1 MDLVMHY
8 VPGAETQAQT
18 IDFGLLEQPVTLG
31 LVKGDRPIPDVVL
44 FTPDL
49 VGKLVEQGIKV
60 YVQRDYA
67 AHTHFGNMDYA
78 NAGAELIDDFF
89 PLVEVSK
96 VLVKFSPFTEQELE
110 LIRDGQIL
118 ISRVIYN
125 ELNHRYIQL
134 LQQKQAYAI
143 AINLITGKDNWSE
156 LDNILMSSADAEI
169 MNKRLGMFILPLVE
183 AVLFSKNFRVV
194 VQTNP
199 ALLQSVFCYKG
210 ILCNRIIAEQLDMM
224 WKDILSLCFD
234 LN

>member
-8 VPGAETQAQT
+8 TPGAETQEQT
-18 IDFGLLEQPVTLG
+18 IYLEEIEQPMTLG
-31 LVKGDRPIPDVVL
+31 LVRGDRPIPDVVL
-44 FTPDL
+44 FTPEL
-49 VGKLVEQGIKV
+49 VGKLVEQGVKV

-67 AHTHFGNMDYA
+67 GHTHFSNMDYA
-78 NAGAELIDDFF
+78 DAGADIIDDFF
-89 PLVEVSK
+89 PLVEASK

-110 LIRDGQIL
+110 LLRDGQIV
-118 ISRVIYN
+118 ISRLIFN
-125 ELNHRYIQL
+125 ELTHRYIQL
-134 LQQKQAYAI
+134 LQQKKSYAV
-143 AINLITGKDNWSE
+143 AINLITNKDNWSE

-169 MNKRLGMFILPLVE
+169 MNKRLGMFIMPVVE

-210 ILCNRIIAEQLDMM
+210 ILCNRVIAEQLDMM

>member
-1 MDLVMHY
+1 MHY
-8 VPGAETQAQT
+8 LPDAKTQEQT
-18 IDFGLLEQPVTLG
+18 FFLEEMEQAVTLG

-44 FTPDL
+44 FTPEL
-49 VGKLVEQGIKV
+49 VRKLCEQGIGV

-67 AHTHFGNMDYA
+67 AHTHFTNMDYA
-78 NAGAELIDDFF
+78 DAGAEIIDDFF

-110 LIRDGQIL
+110 LVRDGQIL
-118 ISRVIYN
+118 IARLIFN

-134 LQQKQAYAI
+134 LQQKRACAV
-143 AINLITGKDNWSE
+143 AINLITGKDHWSE

-183 AVLFSKNFRVV
+183 AVLYSKNFRVV

-199 ALLQSVFCYKG
+199 ALLQSVYCYKG
-210 ILCNRIIAEQLDMM
+210 ILCNRVIAEQLDMM

>member
-18 IDFGLLEQPVTLG
+18 IDFGLLEHPVTLG

-44 FTPDL
+44 FTPEL
-49 VGKLVEQGIKV
+49 VGKLVEQGVKV

-67 AHTHFGNMDYA
+67 AHTSFTNMDYA
-78 NAGAELIDDFF
+78 DAGAEIIDDFF
-89 PLVEVSK
+89 LLVEAAK

-110 LIRDGQIL
+110 LLRDGQIV
-118 ISRVIYN
+118 ISRLIYN
-125 ELNHRYIQL
+125 ELTQRYIQL
-134 LQQKQAYAI
+134 LQQKEAYAI
-143 AINLITGKDNWSE
+143 AINLITNKDNWGE

-183 AVLFSKNFRVV
+183 SVLYSRNFRAV

-210 ILCNRIIAEQLDMM
+210 ILCNRTIAEQLDMM

>member
-8 VPGAETQAQT
+8 VPGEETQAQT
-18 IDFGLLEQPVTLG
+18 IEFGLVKQPVTLG

-44 FTPDL
+44 FTPEVVRML
-49 VGKLVEQGIKV
+49 TEQEVKV

-67 AHTHFGNMDYA
+67 AHTHFSNMDYA
-78 NAGAELIDDFF
+78 DAGAEIIDDFF
-89 PLVEVSK
+89 PLVELSK

-110 LIRDGQIL
+110 LLRDEQIVVSRL
-118 ISRVIYN
+118 IFN

-134 LQQKQAYAI
+134 LQQKRAYAA
-143 AINLITGKDNWSE
+143 AINLIKGKDDWGE
-156 LDNILMSSADAEI
+156 LDNILMSSADADI
-169 MNKRLGMFILPLVE
+169 MNKRLGMFIMPLVE
-183 AVLFSKNFRVV
+183 AILFSRNFRAV
-194 VQTNP
+194 VQTNQ

-210 ILCNRIIAEQLDMM
+210 ILCNRVIAEQLDMM

>member
-1 MDLVMHY
+1 MDLAMHY
-8 VPGAETQAQT
+8 LPEAKTQEQT
-18 IDFGLLEQPVTLG
+18 FYLEEIEQPVTLG
-31 LVKGDRPIPDVVL
+31 LVRGDRPIPDVVL
-44 FTPDL
+44 FTPEV
-49 VGKLVEQGIKV
+49 VGKMTEQGIKV

-67 AHTHFGNMDYA
+67 SHTRFSNMDYA
-78 NAGAELIDDFF
+78 DAGAEIIDDFF

-110 LIRDGQIL
+110 LLRDGQIV
-118 ISRVIYN
+118 ISRVIFN
-125 ELNHRYIQL
+125 ELTHRYIQL
-134 LQQKQAYAI
+134 LQQKQAYAV

-156 LDNILMSSADAEI
+156 LDNILMSSADADI
-169 MNKRLGMFILPLVE
+169 MNKRLGIFILPLVE
-183 AVLFSKNFRVV
+183 AVLFSRNFRVV